1 MRYRRF
7 GKTNLPLSVFS
18 LGTMRLA
25 SASAALQTVQRAIAL
40 GINHLETAMGYGNS
54 EQYLGEALRSSL
66 SVPRAQLYLTSK
78 IPPTASADEMERTI
92 DQSLERLGVNYLDA
106 LAIHG
111 LNIEEHLAWVT
122 APNGCMKAVRKAVND
137 GRVRHI
143 GFSTHGFLELI
154 LQAIATDQFEFINL
168 HYTLFFQRNSA
179 AIDLAQQKDM
189 GVFIISPADKGGL
202 LYTPSPML
210 EALCQPISP
219 LALNYRFLL
228 SDSRITTLSVGA
240 ANPAELDLPLALA
253 DQTGAL
259 SEMELEALE
268 RLRVQQEIVLGSDR
282 CSQCYACLP
291 CPEGIHIPEVLRL
304 RNLATAYDMTQYGE
318 YRYRMF
324 ENAGHWFPGNKGNRC
339 TTCGDCL
346 PRCPESLNIPVL
358 LQDAHKKLNGA
369 AGRRLWE

>member
-1 MRYRRF
+1 MRYRPF
-7 GKTNLPLSVFS
+7 GKTDLPLSVFS

-25 SASAALQTVQRAIAL
+25 SESVAIQTVQQAIAL
-40 GINHLETAMGYGNS
+40 GINHLETAAGYGDS
-54 EQYLGEALRSSL
+54 EQYLGEALRSGL
-66 SVPRAQLYLTSK
+66 SISRAQLYVTSK
-78 IPPTASADEMERTI
+78 IPPTVDADVMERTI
-92 DQSLERLGVNYLDA
+92 DQSLERLGVDYLDA

-111 LNIEEHLAWVT
+111 LNTEEHLTWVT
-122 APNGCMKAVRKAVND
+122 APNGCMKAVRKAVTD
-137 GRVRHI
+137 GRVRHV

-168 HYTLFFQRNSA
+168 HYTLFFQRNNA
-179 AIDLAQQKDM
+179 ALDLAHQKDM

-202 LYTPSPML
+202 LYTPSPTL
-210 EALCQPISP
+210 EALCHPISP

-228 SDSRITTLSVGA
+228 SDPRITTLSVGA
-240 ANPAELDLPLALA
+240 ANPAELALPLALA
-253 DQTGAL
+253 DQDGSL
-259 SEMELEALE
+259 SVMELEALQ
-268 RLRVQQEIVLGSDR
+268 RLQTQQELALGSDR

-304 RNLATAYDMTQYGE
+304 RNLATAYDMTQYGQ

-358 LQDAHKKLNGA
+358 LQDTHAKLKGA
-369 AGRRLWE
+369 ARRRLWE

>member
-253 DQTGAL
+253 DQTGVL

-346 PRCPESLNIPVL
+346 PRCPESLNIPLL

>member
-40 GINHLETAMGYGNS
+40 GINHLETATGYGNS

-111 LNIEEHLAWVT
+111 LNTEEHLAWVT

-168 HYTLFFQRNSA
+168 HYTLFFQRNNA

-253 DQTGAL
+253 DQTGVL

-346 PRCPESLNIPVL
+346 PRCPESLNIPLL

>member
-7 GKTNLPLSVFS
+7 GRTDLPLSVFS

-25 SASAALQTVQRAIAL
+25 SESVAIETVQRAIAL
-40 GINHLETAMGYGNS
+40 GINHLETATGYGDS
-54 EQYLGEALRSSL
+54 ERYLGEALRSDL
-66 SVPRAQLYLTSK
+66 SIPRAQLYLTSK
-78 IPPTASADEMERTI
+78 IPPMLDADAMERTI
-92 DQSLERLGVNYLDA
+92 DQSLERLGVDYLDA

-111 LNIEEHLAWVT
+111 LNTEEHLAWVT
-122 APNGCMKAVRKAVND
+122 APDGCMKAVRKAVND
-137 GRVRHI
+137 RRVRHV

-168 HYTLFFQRNSA
+168 HYTLFFQRNHTA
-179 AIDLAQQKDM
+179 LDLAQQKDM

-202 LYTPSPML
+202 LYTPSPTL
-210 EALCQPISP
+210 EALCQPVSP

-240 ANPAELDLPLALA
+240 ANPAELELPLALA
-253 DQTGAL
+253 DQDGAL
-259 SEMELEALE
+259 SVAELAALE
-268 RLRVQQEIVLGSDR
+268 RLQAQSEKALGSDR

-346 PRCPESLNIPVL
+346 PRCPEALNIPAL
-358 LQDAHKKLNGA
+358 LQDTHEKLKGA
-369 AGRRLWE
+369 ARRRLWE